1 MALDGAAGLVL
12 LGLGDVI
19 PEPTPDQADENAD
32 GISVPGIPGPDGG
45 PEEV

>member
-1 MALDGAAGLVL
+1 MALNGPAGLVL

-19 PEPTPDQADENAD
+19 PEPTADKADENAD
-32 GISVPGIPGPDGG
+32 GIAVPGIPGPDGG